1 MGQQP
6 NIEVTEAE
14 RPRTVLQP
22 PPARRWNP
30 SIKPGIPT
38 SPEDVPTGGRF
49 GQTTPDGGWGLRLVN
64 AADLPDSDPDLKAVL
79 AALTIA
85 RAGVLGRAPVPEDL
99 EVALLLSGYGFEPS
113 EDVVERRERWKA
125 AVPHEGRPGQTAVGD
140 VDRDV
145 IVRKPAEIRRLLAA
159 SGVLEAQR

>member
-14 RPRTVLQP
+14 RPRKSLQP

-38 SPEDVPTGGRF
+38 SPEEVPSGGRF

-85 RAGVLGRAPVPEDL
+85 RAGALGRAPVPEDL
-99 EVALLLSGYGFEPS
+99 EVALLLAGYGFEAS
-113 EDVVERRERWKA
+113 EEVIERRESWKA
-125 AVPHEGRPGQTAVGD
+125 AVPHEGRPGQTAVGE

-145 IVRKPAEIRRLLAA
+145 IVRTPNEIRGLMTA
-159 SGVLEAQR
+159 SGVSEARR

>member
-14 RPRTVLQP
+14 RPRKALRL

-38 SPEDVPTGGRF
+38 SPEEVPSGGRF

-85 RAGVLGRAPVPEDL
+85 RAGALGRAPVPEDL
-99 EVALLLSGYGFEPS
+99 EVALLLAGYGFEAS
-113 EDVVERRERWKA
+113 EQVIERRERWKA
-125 AVPHEGRPGQTAVGD
+125 AVPHEGRPGQTAVGE

-145 IVRKPAEIRRLLAA
+145 IVRTPNEIRGFMTT
-159 SGVLEAQR
+159 SGVSEARR